1 MAGKLDLNDKSVPRA
16 LWQVSAPMAIGILG
30 VLSVGL
36 ADSYFL
42 ARAGEDELAAIG
54 FIYPVIVAITS
65 LSIGLSAGTSAVVSQ
80 ALGANGGDDSA
91 SARLALHALIVAASA
106 ATLVA
111 GLLYVAASWLFG
123 LMGAE
128 GAVLD
133 GILAYMP
140 WWCAGFPFI
149 VAGQSLNAVF
159 RAGGEA
165 RIAASVMMS
174 QAIINIVLDPILI
187 FGFGPVPALGIE
199 GAGIATATARIL
211 AFLGCLAFAIRTA
224 RLDISNC
231 SLTGFG
237 TSAWRIVKVGG
248 PASLSN
254 AINPAGMAAVTAAVA
269 IIGASAVGGFGAAT
283 RVQNLLFVPMLALSA
298 GIGPVVGQA
307 WGAGDKARA
316 RETVRLTF
324 LLCLGYGIAVSAL
337 LWLTAGPIARVM
349 TNGLQA
355 VPYAEQYLRWVS
367 VSFFGYGILVTA
379 NAAMNAREKP
389 LFSLSLSLGR
399 IGLLY
404 VPLAWVGAYTLGY
417 SGILAAAVAANL
429 GAVLGAIVLCRR
441 TGVLGALGLGG
452 AVRAAGA
459 AVPPN

>member
-1 MAGKLDLNDKSVPRA
+1 MAGKLDLNEKSVPAA

-36 ADSYFL
+36 ADSFFL
-42 ARAGEDELAAIG
+42 ARAGQDELAAIG

-80 ALGANGGDDSA
+80 ALGANGGDDST
-91 SARLALHALIVAASA
+91 SARLAMHALIVAASL

-111 GLLYVAASWLFG
+111 ILLYFVAPWLFG

-128 GAVLD
+128 GAVLE
-133 GILAYMP
+133 GIRAYMP
-140 WWCAGFPFI
+140 WWCLGFPFI
-149 VAGQSLNAVF
+149 VAGQALNSVF

-165 RIAASVMMS
+165 RIAASVMLS
-174 QAIINIVLDPILI
+174 QAIINIVLDPIFI
-187 FGFGPVPALGIE
+187 FGLGPIPELGIE

-211 AFLGCLAFAIRTA
+211 AFAGCLAFAIRT
-224 RLDISNC
+224 RRIDISNC
-231 SLTGFG
+231 SLSGFG
-237 TSAWRIVKVGG
+237 ASALRIGKVGG

-269 IIGASAVGGFGAAT
+269 IIGESAVGGFGAAT

-307 WGAGDKARA
+307 WGSGDKARA
-316 RETVRLTF
+316 QQTVRLTF
-324 LLCLGYGIAVSAL
+324 LLCLGYGIAVSTL
-337 LWLTAGPIARVM
+337 LWLTAEPVARVM
-349 TNGLQA
+349 TNGLEA
-355 VPYAEQYLRWVS
+355 VPYAAQYLRWVS
-367 VSFFGYGILVTA
+367 ISFFGYGILVTA

-389 LFSLSLSLGR
+389 MLSLTLSLGR
-399 IGLLY
+399 IGLIY
-404 VPLAWVGAYTLGY
+404 VPLAWAGAYALGY

-429 GAVLGAIVLCRR
+429 GAVLGALVLCRR
-441 TGVLGALGLGG
+441 AGVLGGLDLGD
-452 AVRAAGA
+452 AARSA
-459 AVPPN
+459 AATARPN